1 MKPRSGGAFFHGAW
15 TGRGTKLRAMKTAL
29 ITGATSGVAQ
39 ALARELLG
47 QGWKLSLACRD
58 ESRLD
63 PALGQ
68 VQRADVSTEV
78 GANDAVAA
86 ATEWFR
92 RPASRRDQLRRQ
104 HPDRADLHAPAKR
117 SIARCC
123 SANLD
128 TAFFVG
134 KAYATA
140 LSAARQGGA
149 LVFFS
154 SVVAGIGVS
163 NHAAIAAAKGGVEAL
178 TRSLAADFS
187 GIGLRVNCIA
197 PGLMRTPMT
206 ERMLGNEAAARQI
219 AAQYP
224 LGRHG
229 EAEDAA
235 ALGRVPGPSG
245 AGWITGQVIG
255 LDGGFS
261 AVRPYVKAG

>member
-1 MKPRSGGAFFHGAW
+1 
-15 TGRGTKLRAMKTAL
+15 MKTAL
-29 ITGATSGVAQ
+29 ITGASSGVAQ

-47 QGWKLSLACRD
+47 QGWTLCLVCRD
-58 ESRLD
+58 ATRLD
-63 PALGQ
+63 PAFGH
-68 VQRADVSTEV
+68 VVAADVSTET
-78 GANDAVAA
+78 GAQEAVAA
-86 ATEWFR
+86 AISAFGAP
-92 RPASRRDQLRRQ
+92 PAAVINCAGSTLI
-104 HPDRADLHAPAKR
+104 AP
-117 SIARCC
+117 IARTSEAQYRAVL

-134 KAYATA
+134 KAYTTA
-140 LSAARQGGA
+140 LSSAKQAGA

-154 SVVAGIGVS
+154 SVVACIGVS

-197 PGLMRTPMT
+197 PGLTRSPMT
-206 ERMLGNEAAARQI
+206 ARMLGNEAAVKQI

-235 ALGRVPGPSG
+235 ALTAFLVSPG
-245 AGWITGQVIG
+245 ATWITGQVIG